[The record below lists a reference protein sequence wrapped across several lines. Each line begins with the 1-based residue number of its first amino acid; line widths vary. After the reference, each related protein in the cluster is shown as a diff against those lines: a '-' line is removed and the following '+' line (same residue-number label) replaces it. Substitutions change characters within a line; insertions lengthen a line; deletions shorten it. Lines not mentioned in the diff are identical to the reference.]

1 MTGRPIK
8 STRYRVPRRVS
19 EIASNSMSKRRYTA
33 RRAAA
38 RKLIRKRS
46 RRDYAVSRSATCAN
60 ITTIIPAN
68 YRRGRHRIDSRYPAS
83 MPIDARAFA
92 RDRKHASRQASS
104 SELGSIVR
112 VRESPVARPRYRDR
126 RYSTAGNHAIDRQGR
141 IESRDSPRF
150 LRQTTESASRLE
162 SSSVPGEES
171 GGEIKII

>member
-33 RRAAA
+33 LRAAA

-68 YRRGRHRIDSRYPAS
+68 YRRGRHRIDSRYPTS
-83 MPIDARAFA
+83 IPIDARAFA
-92 RDRKHASRQASS
+92 RDRRKHEPSFIKRTRFDCP
-104 SELGSIVR
+104 G
-112 VRESPVARPRYRDR
+112 PRLAIGDIR
-126 RYSTAGNHAIDRQGR
+126 SAGNHGIDRQGR
-141 IESRDSPRF
+141 IDASRATRRAYFAFPRARFSRDF
-150 LRQTTESASRLE
+150 YDGKCVAAGIVE
-162 SSSVPGEES
+162 
-171 GGEIKII
+171 